1 MKSST
6 PQVVQRTELRSHH
19 PILRNNPAKFPTFF
33 FTLAIFGICSRGL
46 FQVFVGKNI
55 AYAIQGLL
63 IISFIVVLLLRSKPK
78 AAPHQL
84 RNLLILLQFT
94 VTALISASITEGP
107 SSREILIYISVMCFL
122 AFLLFFF
129 NSLTFEFQ
137 PTNAPGKIL
146 VAFAFISVTVAF
158 LQQYQSLDLF
168 PGNDL
173 GTFGTITRPAALT
186 GSFLH
191 YPLVT
196 ALFTFVFMGLYGQ
209 THKKIYLVAALV
221 SAVGTL
227 SSYSRSGMVLTLV
240 GFTFGILLTRGIS
253 RRFRIIATSGAS
265 ALTLLAIFPIQ
276 GLGERF
282 LSIFDSEGAGNSGRM
297 DAWIAAFERWLDT
310 PMLVGSY
317 TSRHSNITANLAHLA
332 ETGSVE
338 SSVFQLL
345 LSFGLLGLLSY
356 YGLIFATLQASS
368 TSSAWFRAGILG
380 AVAQSLFYQSI
391 EVLPFVSLLALIPF
405 MSKITQGSSNHAPQN
420 QKQSQDTGNLILN
433 RPIR

>member
-1 MKSST
+1 MNPGTSR
-6 PQVVQRTELRSHH
+6 VVQGVQPISHH
-19 PILRNNPAKFPTFF
+19 TILRKSPAKFPTFF
-33 FTLAIFGICSRGL
+33 FTLAILGICSRGL
-46 FQVFVGKNI
+46 FQIFVGKNI
-55 AYAIQGLL
+55 AYAVQALL
-63 IISFIVVLLLRSKPK
+63 IISFIVVLLLRSQAK

-84 RNLLILLQFT
+84 RNLLILIQFA
-94 VTALISASITEGP
+94 VTAFISASITEGP

-129 NSLTFEFQ
+129 NSLTFTFQ

-158 LQQYQSLDLF
+158 LQQYQSLELF

-196 ALFTFVFMGLYGQ
+196 ALFTFIFIGLHGQ

-221 SAVGTL
+221 SVIGTL

-240 GFTFGILLTRGIS
+240 GFTFGLLLTHGIS
-253 RRFRIIATSGAS
+253 RRFRVIATSGAS
-265 ALTLLAIFPIQ
+265 ALALLVLFPIQ

-282 LSIFDSEGAGNSGRM
+282 LSIFDSGGAGNAGRM
-297 DAWIAAFERWLDT
+297 DAWITAFERWLNS
-310 PMLVGSY
+310 PILVGSY

-368 TSSAWFRAGILG
+368 TSSVWFRAGILG
-380 AVAQSLFYQSI
+380 AIAQSLFYQSI
-391 EVLPFVSLLALIPF
+391 EVLPFVSLLALVPF
-405 MSKITQGSSNHAPQN
+405 ISKITQGNSNHAPQN
-420 QKQSQDTGNLILN
+420 QK
-433 RPIR
+433 